1 MDINADTLDAAP
13 RTVHKQM
20 AHFRPH
26 TRQGY
31 NLFQGWRDVVT
42 VLLPQDRSRSLEEVG
57 LAPVEAYAVYDF
69 VNLGLFGCKHARDSE
84 LTARQFGAQLLHCR
98 SRHFILGLR
107 GEHEC
112 NK

>member
-20 AHFRPH
+20 AHLRPH
-26 TRQGY
+26 TWQGY

-69 VNLGLFGCKHARDSE
+69 VNGQAIRRAASALPQPSLHPWSARR
-84 LTARQFGAQLLHCR
+84 A
-98 SRHFILGLR
+98 
-107 GEHEC
+107 
-112 NK
+112 